1 MLGKL
6 CDQANTGIANPQT
19 FSTIA
24 EANNMLRDFT
34 TQDRCVGISDPAFKD
49 LVHVATASHLHEP
62 EYDTKILRAKK

>member
-24 EANNMLRDFT
+24 EANKMLRDFV
-34 TQDRCVGISDPAFKD
+34 TQDRYVGISDPAFKD
-49 LVHVATASHLHEP
+49 LVHVATASHLHER
-62 EYDTKILRAKK
+62 EYDTKIWRAKK